1 MENALNMEGE
11 EQKLSCPG
19 KENVLWFPR
28 LVPSALLWSPS

>member
-19 KENVLWFPR
+19 KENVL
-28 LVPSALLWSPS
+28 